1 MPEHRDKIYLDIL
14 RLIAIYCVVLNHTCG
29 TFFLP
34 AAQSGEVLYWW
45 MLVQNQVVKMAV
57 PLFLMTTGALL
68 LHRDESLSRLL
79 THRVLRFLGVILF
92 IGLLQY
98 ALHLYW
104 GREPGGIW
112 ELCYMFHKNLGEYHE
127 FWASWFLC
135 AYLGILLLLPFLRML
150 ARAMT
155 RESFLYMLGV
165 QVVFC
170 CVLPVCGLLA
180 GQYIGH
186 NQFSFWLPFHPQTGT
201 LPFSAGYCA
210 FYVLVGYA
218 LEHRV
223 APEAWQKCRRPAVV
237 LAILCLAA
245 GAVSMELGRIFRGSS
260 IIDQATVFLTAFLPI
275 PCMVAYMSLKSA
287 CTGVVFKPQT
297 RRIIATLGGGVLSV
311 MLFENLFRA
320 AWAEYCQQL
329 QERVGDYA
337 AGLLFAAVI
346 CVAAFLVGLLLKKL
360 PVFRRIL

>member
-79 THRVLRFLGVILF
+79 THRVLRFLGIILF

-165 QVVFC
+165 QV
-170 CVLPVCGLLA
+170 LPVCGLLA

-223 APEAWQKCRRPAVV
+223 TPEAWQKCRRPAVV

-287 CTGVVFKPQT
+287 CAGVVFKPQT